1 MLPMISI
8 LLSFGEESNMD
19 NDHKK
24 WIEDLMNPSP
34 IDVFNYGA
42 KITNAVNE
50 APKKKQRWKLKNLF
64 KRIKFWR
71 KKK

>member
-1 MLPMISI
+1 
-8 LLSFGEESNMD
+8 
-19 NDHKK
+19 
-24 WIEDLMNPSP
+24 MNPSP

-42 KITNAVNE
+42 KITNEVNE
-50 APKKKQRWKLKNLF
+50 APKKKRWKLKNLF